1 MTGRLRVG
9 IVGLEAGRSWGALA
23 HVPALRA
30 LSDSFEIVGVANTS
44 LGSAAAAA
52 AACGIPQA
60 FESVDALAASPNIDV
75 VAVTVKVPHHR
86 QVVSAAVAAG
96 KHVYCEWPLGNGL
109 AEAEELAAL
118 VKAKGVLG
126 VVGTQARAA
135 PQILHL
141 RDLVADGFVGDV
153 LSTTLT
159 GYGGGWGA
167 SFENE
172 RAWAYGLDRKNG
184 ATMLTVSV
192 GHTLAAV
199 RDVLGDI
206 DEVSALLASRRRQAR
221 ALDTGA
227 TLPMT
232 APDQVLVNGVLA
244 SGAPISIHYRGG
256 APRGTDGFIWEIN
269 GTAGDIR
276 VTAPDGNTQM
286 APLSLHGGRG
296 EECALR
302 PLETPIE
309 YRAGAP
315 CDAVTGNVARI
326 YARMAAELRGGARN
340 APSFADALELHRLIA
355 AIEHADDTGRS
366 LAPAAPGFN
375 AQRWRHGARGA

>member
-1 MTGRLRVG
+1 MKGKIGVG
-9 IVGLEAGRSWGALA
+9 IIGIELGRGWASTA

-30 LSDSFEIVGVANTS
+30 LPEFDVVAVSTRRRATAE
-44 LGSAAAAA
+44 AAAQAF
-52 AACGIPQA
+52 GIPNA
-60 FESVDALAASPNIDV
+60 FESHSELVKHPDVDV
-75 VAVTVKVPHHR
+75 VVVTVKVPHHLEL
-86 QVVSAAVAAG
+86 VSAAISAG

-135 PQILHL
+135 PQILYL
-141 RDLVADGFVGDV
+141 RDLIADGFVGDV

-199 RDVLGDI
+199 RDVLGDF
-206 DEVSALLASRRRQAR
+206 DEVSALLATRRRQAR

-227 TLPMT
+227 IVPMT

-256 APRGTDGFIWEIN
+256 APRGTDGFVWEIN

-276 VTAPDGNTQM
+276 VIAPDGNPQM
-286 APLSLHGGRG
+286 APLSIHGGRG
-296 EECALR
+296 DERALR

-326 YARMAAELRGGARN
+326 YARMAAELRGGARS

-355 AIEHADDTGRS
+355 AIEHADDIGRS
-366 LAPAAPGFN
+366 LSPAWLTP
-375 AQRWRHGARGA
+375 ARARRGDC